1 MFENHK
7 FWKAT
12 NLANNIYYYVGGDNG
27 DEDRETRPSSESIL
41 QPKSLIKE
49 VHVAKIETFWK
60 LLLAM
65 GAPTKTKAFGFHSI
79 VQQ

>member
-1 MFENHK
+1 
-7 FWKAT
+7 
-12 NLANNIYYYVGGDNG
+12 VGDNG
-27 DEDRETRPSSESIL
+27 DEDGETMFSSKSIL
-41 QPKSLIKE
+41 QPKSTIKE

-65 GAPTKTKAFGFHSI
+65 DAPTKTKAFGLHSI